1 MYSLLRT
8 KHSLLLGVKRLTKT
22 AKRRLHK
29 LVLWLLLHVVPIKD
43 YIQVNPDNE
52 IIVNVIK
59 SLLFNWVIL
68 HIMCC
73 VGSSVCVLTCLLVY
87 LENISKMNTGD
98 PP

>member
-29 LVLWLLLHVVPIKD
+29 LVLWLLLHVMPIKD

-68 HIMCC
+68 HMHKFIC
-73 VGSSVCVLTCLLVY
+73 
-87 LENISKMNTGD
+87 
-98 PP
+98 